1 MPVRRLDAAGRE
13 KLTHALERVDRVLC
27 GLRREAIHQIRVHH
41 DACIAE
47 RASHARHLF
56 DGDAFLHELEQS
68 IRRHFEP
75 AAHGYAAGCG
85 EQTAQLGRE
94 GFLETNV
101 APPRDAEF
109 LVDEALCE
117 CTHACRRRGLVDQV
131 EARLVRL
138 RDQRSNA
145 LHDDVLTRPIV
156 TADVVER
163 DVAERALL
171 PIAAVRQRNL
181 VPAAVR
187 PEAMHRVEHFHD
199 GHVLTERQA
208 VVRRNARVALW
219 NVMLGW
225 IVLEH
230 DFRAFAHIR
239 AHEFC
244 LAAAQ
249 PDQQI

>member
-1 MPVRRLDAAGRE
+1 MIRAYGVVELNVVMCKRNVSWRSQCDAVFLGMQTYWRVRRRRETMPVRRLDAAGRE

-47 RASHARHLF
+47 RARHARHLF
-56 DGDAFLHELEQS
+56 DGDAFVHELEQS
-68 IRRHFEP
+68 IRRRFES

-94 GFLETNV
+94 GFLETDV

-131 EARLVRL
+131 EARLARL

-145 LHDDVLTRPIV
+145 LHDDVL
-156 TADVVER
+156 
-163 DVAERALL
+163 
-171 PIAAVRQRNL
+171 
-181 VPAAVR
+181 
-187 PEAMHRVEHFHD
+187 
-199 GHVLTERQA
+199 
-208 VVRRNARVALW
+208 
-219 NVMLGW
+219 
-225 IVLEH
+225 
-230 DFRAFAHIR
+230 
-239 AHEFC
+239 
-244 LAAAQ
+244 
-249 PDQQI
+249 